1 MRTLLVIAA
10 LAVIVSPAGADY
22 YVAGD
27 FNGWNASGNVLTDLG
42 GGIWQASMNMGAG
55 RHEFKITIGDWSQ
68 NWPGSGNSWTYTDA
82 DGNVTVTFDS
92 NAPMAIGVDV
102 DPGAWTAVGDW
113 QGWNNA
119 DAATAMAAQGG
130 GIYKYQQSLAPGW
143 YQWKAVN
150 TGSWDAIGA
159 DSRSINADTQ
169 WFEVTAANPTA
180 IFTLD
185 ALNGRIGVEVV
196 PEPSSLL
203 ALAGGLLGL
212 GGLLRRR

>member
-1 MRTLLVIAA
+1 MST
-10 LAVIVSPAGADY
+10 
-22 YVAGD
+22 
-27 FNGWNASGNVLTDLG
+27 FSGEV
-42 GGIWQASMNMGAG
+42 Q
-55 RHEFKITIGDWSQ
+55 
-68 NWPGSGNSWTYTDA
+68 
-82 DGNVTVTFDS
+82 
-92 NAPMAIGVDV
+92 
-102 DPGAWTAVGDW
+102 
-113 QGWNNA
+113 
-119 DAATAMAAQGG
+119 
-130 GIYKYQQSLAPGW
+130 
-143 YQWKAVN
+143 
-150 TGSWDAIGA
+150 DAIGA

>member
-68 NWPGSGNSWTYTDA
+68 NWPGSGNSWTYTDG

-92 NAPMAIGVDV
+92 NAPVAIGVDV

-203 ALAGGLLGL
+203 ALVGGLLGL

>member
-68 NWPGSGNSWTYTDA
+68 NWPGSGNSWTYTDG

-92 NAPMAIGVDV
+92 NAPVAIGVDV

-159 DSRSINADTQ
+159 DFRSINAENQ
-169 WFEVTAANPTA
+169 AFEVTAANPTA